1 MYIIILIILSTL
13 IIDFSINV
21 FANFLNLKNM
31 KKTVPKEF
39 TGIYNHDQY
48 KKSQKYLKAYTKF
61 GVISSIFDIILFL
74 GFWFLKGFPF
84 LDNLVR
90 AWNFGNISTGILY
103 IGILVLLKTIIC
115 LPLVIYSTFII
126 EQKFGFNKTTPFL
139 FAVDLIKSFVIS
151 GILGVIFLGGILCF
165 FEYAGNQ
172 AWLMCWLG
180 STIFFFAVQYIVPNW
195 ILPIFNK
202 FTPLENSDLRNSI
215 IKYAKSINFSL
226 DNIFVMDGS
235 KRSTKSNAFF
245 VGFGKNK
252 RIVLFDTLIKKHTIG
267 ELVAILAH
275 EMGHFKKKH
284 ILKRLV
290 IGIFQMGLI
299 FFLMSLFISYQG
311 LFDAFFMEQK
321 SIYAGLIFF
330 SIIYSSIDFFI
341 SIIMKIISRKDE
353 YEADKFAVQTI
364 ENKKDIINALKKLSA
379 HNLSNLFPHDFYVFL
394 NYSHP
399 SILDRI
405 KTIRTF

>member
-21 FANFLNLKNM
+21 FADFLNLKNM
-31 KKTVPKEF
+31 KETVPKEF
-39 TGIYNHDQY
+39 IGIYKDDQY
-48 KKSQKYLKAYTKF
+48 KKSQKYLKACTQF

-74 GFWFLKGFPF
+74 GFWFLKGFSF
-84 LDNLVR
+84 FDAIVR
-90 AWNFGNISTGILY
+90 SWDFGSILTGILY
-103 IGILVLLKTIIC
+103 IGILVLLKTIVC
-115 LPLVIYSTFII
+115 LPLVIYSTFGI
-126 EQKFGFNKTTPFL
+126 EQKFGFNQTTLFL
-139 FAVDLIKSFVIS
+139 FAVDLIKSFLIS
-151 GILGVIFLGGILCF
+151 AILGIIFLWGILCF

-172 AWLMCWLG
+172 AWLMCWIG
-180 STIFFFAVQYIVPNW
+180 STIFFFGVQYIVPTW

-202 FTPLENSDLRNSI
+202 FTPLENGDLRNSI
-215 IKYAKSINFSL
+215 MNYAKSINFSL

-235 KRSTKSNAFF
+235 KRSLKSNAFF

-252 RIVLFDTLIKKHTIG
+252 RIVLFDTLIKKHSIN
-267 ELVAILAH
+267 ELVSILAH

-299 FFLMSLFISYQG
+299 FFLMSLFISHQG

-330 SIIYSSIDFFI
+330 SIIYSSLDFFI

-364 ENKKDIINALKKLSA
+364 ENKEDIINALKKLSA

-405 KTIRTF
+405 KTIRNF